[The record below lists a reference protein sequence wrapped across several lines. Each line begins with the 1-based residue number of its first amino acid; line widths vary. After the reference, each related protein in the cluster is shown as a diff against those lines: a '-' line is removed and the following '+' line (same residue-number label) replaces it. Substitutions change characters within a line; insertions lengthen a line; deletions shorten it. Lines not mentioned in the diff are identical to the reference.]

1 MRASTRCT
9 VGRDELQSATLPDH
23 RSMDEEVESPSSVTM
38 CCAIARSGVTK
49 SNTRSKSSTPNR
61 RSRRLPTDGHRLV
74 GIKVNPSWRGE
85 ERQTACRVLVLCR
98 AARHGSHSILSIRAM
113 GGAVGR
119 AAGDGAGTAQSP
131 EQRQRERVESNRT
144 ACTCML
150 VSTLCR
156 HGRSSSRVY
165 ARANRIRGA
174 SRENLHHRRNHTAIL
189 CLCTVQQSSRANQS
203 GKMAFKRPFHAQSRT
218 PVRSSDLRRL
228 RDALASQFTALADQP
243 DALKRLTADLQVC
256 KATTHLDE
264 PCTLYTAPNGDPRF
278 FKLEDQAP
286 PLVPT
291 CYATDLV
298 PAGTLLPVLGT
309 AEPVVQN
316 LISGSALFAAGVSPS
331 HLAHLA
337 AQTSPPVRA
346 GDLVG
351 ITVASDPTQR
361 IVAVGYLAADPKDIQ
376 QLQEQ
381 DKGGRAVL
389 TLHARGDFLWQS
401 GSKVDAP
408 LPEPQV
414 RKADNGGGNDA
425 LADRLAATSL
435 SRSPSSAS
443 SSAAST
449 SAPAPAEPS
458 RKQKKGKDKK
468 ERHGGKNGLV
478 PVDAEEEEQPAADET
493 RESVT
498 AAAAAELTPAE
509 IDTSPNQRPPPRHL
523 DLPRAPKTR
532 HFPPLGLVPLLLLY
546 PPLPSRLSTLS
557 RHRRDQEIV
566 LQETGPVC
574 QTGGQEGLL
583 GGQGTEKGNG
593 GMDRHECRGS
603 TSRCGKS
610 SEVQDGRRGCGCC
623 WRKRP
628 FDSVNFR
635 DDGSGRNVHF
645 ICGGGG
651 GDGRSRRSGSRRR
664 PGSRTVEV
672 ERRWRQRALP
682 ERAARTVS

>member
-1 MRASTRCT
+1 VRASTRCT

-286 PLVPT
+286 PLLVPT

-361 IVAVGYLAADPKDIQ
+361 IVAVGYLAADPKEIQ
-376 QLQEQ
+376 KLQEQ

-509 IDTSPNQRPPPRHL
+509 IDTILIN
-523 DLPRAPKTR
+523 A
-532 HFPPLGLVPLLLLY
+532 LLLA
-546 PPLPSRLSTLS
+546 
-557 RHRRDQEIV
+557 I
-566 LQETGPVC
+566 
-574 QTGGQEGLL
+574 
-583 GGQGTEKGNG
+583 
-593 GMDRHECRGS
+593 S
-603 TSRCGKS
+603 TSPALQKPATFPLSASSLYSSYILHSRPASPPSHATVEIKKS
-610 SEVQDGRRGCGCC
+610 SFKKLDRFVKQAVKKGYLAAKELKKGTGEWIVTSVEGRHPDAEKVPRYKTVAEAAAAAGGNDPSTASTSATTAAGETSTSSAGAAAATAGAGGAGAGGVQVREL
-623 WRKRP
+623 WKL
-628 FDSVNFR
+628 S
-635 DDGSGRNVHF
+635 
-645 ICGGGG
+645 
-651 GDGRSRRSGSRRR
+651 GDGVKELFRSV
-664 PGSRTVEV
+664 PH
-672 ERRWRQRALP
+672 ER
-682 ERAARTVS
+682 

>member
-1 MRASTRCT
+1 
-9 VGRDELQSATLPDH
+9 
-23 RSMDEEVESPSSVTM
+23 
-38 CCAIARSGVTK
+38 
-49 SNTRSKSSTPNR
+49 
-61 RSRRLPTDGHRLV
+61 
-74 GIKVNPSWRGE
+74 
-85 ERQTACRVLVLCR
+85 
-98 AARHGSHSILSIRAM
+98 
-113 GGAVGR
+113 
-119 AAGDGAGTAQSP
+119 
-131 EQRQRERVESNRT
+131 
-144 ACTCML
+144 
-150 VSTLCR
+150 
-156 HGRSSSRVY
+156 
-165 ARANRIRGA
+165 
-174 SRENLHHRRNHTAIL
+174 
-189 CLCTVQQSSRANQS
+189 
-203 GKMAFKRPFHAQSRT
+203 MAFKRPFHAQSRT

-286 PLVPT
+286 PLLVPT

-509 IDTSPNQRPPPRHL
+509 IDTILIN
-523 DLPRAPKTR
+523 A
-532 HFPPLGLVPLLLLY
+532 LLLAISTSPALQKPATFPLSASSLY
-546 PPLPSRLSTLS
+546 SSYILPSRPASPPSHATVEIKKSSFKKLDRFVKQAVKKGYLAAKELKKGTGEWIVTSVEGRHPDAEKVPRYKTVAEAAAAAGGNDLSTASTSATTAAGETSTSSAGAAAATAGAGGAGAGGVQVRELWKLS
-557 RHRRDQEIV
+557 GDGVKELFRSVPHERPPHDLYTTADLSSLLRKYTDSHALSHPSHRSLLLIHPSASPTPDKLSPEQQAGIALLARKGSPPTIKVAIKNVGKRQVTLISGHEPWDLFTSEELAEKLKHASASSTSIQPLAGSAKKGQTPKVEIM
-566 LQETGPVC
+566 C
-574 QTGGQEGLL
+574 
-583 GGQGTEKGNG
+583 QGTHDALVTKLLTAYGVP
-593 GMDRHECRGS
+593 
-603 TSRCGKS
+603 KS
-610 SEVQDGRRGCGCC
+610 YIEVDLS
-623 WRKRP
+623 K
-628 FDSVNFR
+628 SKK
-635 DDGSGRNVHF
+635 
-645 ICGGGG
+645 
-651 GDGRSRRSGSRRR
+651 
-664 PGSRTVEV
+664 
-672 ERRWRQRALP
+672 
-682 ERAARTVS
+682 

>member
-1 MRASTRCT
+1 
-9 VGRDELQSATLPDH
+9 
-23 RSMDEEVESPSSVTM
+23 
-38 CCAIARSGVTK
+38 
-49 SNTRSKSSTPNR
+49 
-61 RSRRLPTDGHRLV
+61 
-74 GIKVNPSWRGE
+74 
-85 ERQTACRVLVLCR
+85 
-98 AARHGSHSILSIRAM
+98 
-113 GGAVGR
+113 
-119 AAGDGAGTAQSP
+119 
-131 EQRQRERVESNRT
+131 
-144 ACTCML
+144 
-150 VSTLCR
+150 
-156 HGRSSSRVY
+156 
-165 ARANRIRGA
+165 
-174 SRENLHHRRNHTAIL
+174 
-189 CLCTVQQSSRANQS
+189 
-203 GKMAFKRPFHAQSRT
+203 MAFKRPFHAQSRT

-278 FKLEDQAP
+278 FKLDPNGGAGGEAP
-286 PLVPT
+286 PLLVPT

-408 LPEPQV
+408 LPVPQV
-414 RKADNGGGNDA
+414 RKAENGGGNDA

-478 PVDAEEEEQPAADET
+478 PVDAEKEEQPAAEET

-509 IDTSPNQRPPPRHL
+509 IDTILIN
-523 DLPRAPKTR
+523 A
-532 HFPPLGLVPLLLLY
+532 LLLA
-546 PPLPSRLSTLS
+546 
-557 RHRRDQEIV
+557 I
-566 LQETGPVC
+566 
-574 QTGGQEGLL
+574 
-583 GGQGTEKGNG
+583 
-593 GMDRHECRGS
+593 S
-603 TSRCGKS
+603 TSPALQKPATFPLSASSLYSSYILHSRPASPPSHATVEIKKS
-610 SEVQDGRRGCGCC
+610 SFKKLDRFVKQAVKKGYLAAKELKKGTGEWIVTSVEGRHPDAEKVPRYKTVAEAAAAAGGNDPSTASTSATTAAGETSTSSAGAAAATAGAGGAGAGGVQVREL
-623 WRKRP
+623 WKL
-628 FDSVNFR
+628 S
-635 DDGSGRNVHF
+635 
-645 ICGGGG
+645 
-651 GDGRSRRSGSRRR
+651 GDGVKELFRSV
-664 PGSRTVEV
+664 PH
-672 ERRWRQRALP
+672 ER
-682 ERAARTVS
+682 